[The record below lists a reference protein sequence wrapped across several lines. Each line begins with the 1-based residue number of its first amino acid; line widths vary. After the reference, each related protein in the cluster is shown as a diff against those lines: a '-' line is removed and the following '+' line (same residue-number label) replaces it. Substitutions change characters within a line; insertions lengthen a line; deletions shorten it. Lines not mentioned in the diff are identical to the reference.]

1 VKNFA
6 FSDPVCE
13 RAREYA
19 SLRLDGELSELEEA
33 LLAAHLSRCEPC
45 KSFDADIRML
55 TSELREAAFERPSE
69 PIVIPGRRH
78 AARQVLRVG
87 TAAAVVAVALFAGAV
102 ETVLKP
108 RTATSATPAANMLI
122 APGSEVRE
130 LRALNRVR
138 LETGIRISPTLLRAL
153 RLPGDS

>member
-1 VKNFA
+1 MRNLPFC
-6 FSDPVCE
+6 DPVCE

-33 LLAAHLSRCEPC
+33 LLSAHLSRCDVC
-45 KSFDADIRML
+45 RTFDADIRTMA
-55 TSELREAAFERPSE
+55 SALRDAAFEKASA
-69 PIVIPGRRH
+69 PIVIPGRRR
-78 AARQVLRVG
+78 AASQVLRVG

-108 RTATSATPAANMLI
+108 RAATSAVPSASML
-122 APGSEVRE
+122 APPGSEVQE
-130 LRALNRVR
+130 LRALNRARMESAVR
-138 LETGIRISPTLLRAL
+138 VSPTLLRAL

>member
-1 VKNFA
+1 VKNLA

-55 TSELREAAFERPSE
+55 TSELRQAAFERPSE
-69 PIVIPGRRH
+69 PI
-78 AARQVLRVG
+78 
-87 TAAAVVAVALFAGAV
+87 VALFAGAV

-108 RTATSATPAANMLI
+108 RTATSATPAAKMLI